1 MKIEQDEMSAVMK
14 YQFQQEHVTS
24 QGGVSHTVKHGSV
37 LVNSIKKNLGAA
49 FPLPT
54 KAGPG
59 VSMSPQHQ

>member
-24 QGGVSHTVKHGSV
+24 QGGYLIRKNMVL